1 MSSVKLLKPLLVPIK
16 PVLLAMETC
25 FVDNVTMA
33 DMLQYN
39 CMFVQLFVLCKLNE
53 PNHIGFSKCLLY
65 QEIYLPA

>member
-1 MSSVKLLKPLLVPIK
+1 MSSVKLLKPLLIPINQCYRQ
-16 PVLLAMETC
+16 LETC

-65 QEIYLPA
+65 QESYLPA